1 MASPQRAVPR
11 ERTWSFNS
19 VSGQIRP
26 QPVYNYVNN
35 NKIADKIGR
44 LSTKSGGWLG
54 KQSTLPVPRQTPPA
68 SAHPTSYTCARDFHP
83 LPPYGPAPNVKMVW
97 ASILCLHRPFPHIL
111 VAFFN
116 HDIPPSF
123 ANQPSPCLPSPA
135 TPLPHTPANCA
146 FIQQGSSPPSY
157 MRGAA
162 MNDDDDARYKVQ
174 LYHPHSLLPS
184 HFLLLCW
191 K

>member
-68 SAHPTSYTCARDFHP
+68 MPPTP
-83 LPPYGPAPNVKMVW
+83 LRIHVHVVSTQCSLMDQRRMLRWSGLNIVFTSSVSPYSSN
-97 ASILCLHRPFPHIL
+97 I
-111 VAFFN
+111 FN

-135 TPLPHTPANCA
+135 TPLPHTSGELRTHLTGLQSA
-146 FIQQGSSPPSY
+146 IIH
-157 MRGAA
+157 
-162 MNDDDDARYKVQ
+162 ARCCYE
-174 LYHPHSLLPS
+174 
-184 HFLLLCW
+184 
-191 K
+191 